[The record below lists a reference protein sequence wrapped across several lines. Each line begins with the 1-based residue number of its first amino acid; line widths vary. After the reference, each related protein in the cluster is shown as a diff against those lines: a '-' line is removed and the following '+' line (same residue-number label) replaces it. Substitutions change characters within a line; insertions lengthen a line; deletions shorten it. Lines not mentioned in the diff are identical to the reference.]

1 MGWPALKRQAQRRI
15 KRKKSMKVQIRKII
29 VQVDEIHIEMG
40 QAITPPTR
48 RALAIAVIH
57 NPLAGSYTENLDEL
71 IAIGE
76 ELGGLLGDKCVKALA
91 IAPGDAQSYGKA
103 AIVGEGGEIE
113 HAAAI
118 LHPKLGAPLRLAVEK
133 GAALVP
139 SAKKRGTLGTSIDVP
154 LGHKDAA
161 FVRSHFDAMEAR
173 VSDAPRANEIVVAVV
188 VTDSGRP
195 LARVGGLQAHE
206 AKGIDGLR

>member
-1 MGWPALKRQAQRRI
+1 MPAN
-15 KRKKSMKVQIRKII
+15 IRKII

-40 QAITPPTR
+40 QPVNPPTR
-48 RALAIAVIH
+48 RALAMAVID
-57 NPLAGSYTENLDEL
+57 NPYAGRYSQNLDEL
-71 IAIGE
+71 VAIGE
-76 ELGGLLGDKCVKALA
+76 ELGQLLGDKCVQALG
-91 IAPGDAQSYGKA
+91 IAPAAAQSYGKA
-103 AIVGEGGEIE
+103 AIVGEAGELE

-118 LHPKLGAPLRLAVEK
+118 LHPKLGAPLRKAVEK

-139 SAKKRGTLGTSIDVP
+139 SAKKMGGLGTAIDVP

-173 VSDAPRANEIVVAVV
+173 VADAPRAREIVVAVV

-195 LARVGGLQAHE
+195 LPRIGGLQASE
-206 AKGIDGLR
+206 IVGQDGLR

>member
-1 MGWPALKRQAQRRI
+1 M
-15 KRKKSMKVQIRKII
+15 
-29 VQVDEIHIEMG
+29 
-40 QAITPPTR
+40 
-48 RALAIAVIH
+48 AVIH
-57 NPLAGSYTENLDEL
+57 NPYAGRYVENLEEL

-76 ELGGLLGDKCVKALA
+76 ELGGLLGDKCVQALG
-91 IAPGDAQSYGKA
+91 IAPGQAQSYGKA
-103 AIVGEGGEIE
+103 AIVGEAGELE

-118 LHPKLGAPLRLAVEK
+118 LHPKLGAPLRKAVEK

-139 SAKKRGTLGTSIDVP
+139 SAKKQGGVGTAVDVP

-173 VSDAPRANEIVVAVV
+173 VADAPRADEIVVAVV

-195 LARVGGLQAHE
+195 LPRIGGLQANE
-206 AKGIDGLR
+206 IVGQDGLR

>member
-1 MGWPALKRQAQRRI
+1 MNA
-15 KRKKSMKVQIRKII
+15 QIRKII
-29 VQVDEIHIEMG
+29 VQVDEVHIEMG
-40 QAITPPTR
+40 QTVSPPTR
-48 RALAIAVIH
+48 RALAMAVIH

-71 IAIGE
+71 ISIGE
-76 ELGGLLGDKCVKALA
+76 ELGGLLGDKCIKALG

-118 LHPKLGAPLRLAVEK
+118 LHPKLGAPLRAAVEK

-139 SAKKRGTLGTSIDVP
+139 SSKKRGTLGTAIDVP

-206 AKGIDGLR
+206 AKGLDGLR